1 MGTFLF
7 TNILL
12 LKEKK
17 HGRAKSCSPMPKGS
31 RHSSQRVPT
40 LSGKYVSFSST
51 LHSCLPPLPT
61 APFFFIFSLIQSSH
75 PRKGGLTLA
84 WRALSVFH
92 TTLVSPLH
100 QRLFNCYPSHQD
112 TDPYQVGRTQPS
124 GCMRRY
130 LSQHLITKN
139 NCSTFLGIRH
149 LSPTGKVL
157 SAFPTFSQPAIAD

>member
-51 LHSCLPPLPT
+51 LHSCLPSLPT

-75 PRKGGLTLA
+75 PRKSGHHLA
-84 WRALSVFH
+84 WRALSAFH
-92 TTLVSPLH
+92 YDTCVPTPSTPLQLLPFTLGHRSLPGRANLAEWLH
-100 QRLFNCYPSHQD
+100 AS
-112 TDPYQVGRTQPS
+112 
-124 GCMRRY
+124 
-130 LSQHLITKN
+130 LSQ
-139 NCSTFLGIRH
+139 STSNH
-149 LSPTGKVL
+149 KK
-157 SAFPTFSQPAIAD
+157 

>member
-51 LHSCLPPLPT
+51 LHSCLPSLPT

-92 TTLVSPLH
+92 TTLVSHSINASSIVTLH
-100 QRLFNCYPSHQD
+100 I
-112 TDPYQVGRTQPS
+112 RTQIPTRS
-124 GCMRRY
+124 GE
-130 LSQHLITKN
+130 LSRVVACVVISVN
-139 NCSTFLGIRH
+139 I
-149 LSPTGKVL
+149 
-157 SAFPTFSQPAIAD
+157 

>member
-51 LHSCLPPLPT
+51 LHSCLPSLPT

-75 PRKGGLTLA
+75 PRKDGLTLLGVPFRCSIRRLCSHSINA
-84 WRALSVFH
+84 SSIV
-92 TTLVSPLH
+92 TLH
-100 QRLFNCYPSHQD
+100 I
-112 TDPYQVGRTQPS
+112 RTQVPTRS
-124 GCMRRY
+124 GE
-130 LSQHLITKN
+130 LSRVVACVVISVN
-139 NCSTFLGIRH
+139 I
-149 LSPTGKVL
+149 
-157 SAFPTFSQPAIAD
+157 

>member
-40 LSGKYVSFSST
+40 LSGKYVSFFLHPSLLSSVVAYRAFF
-51 LHSCLPPLPT
+51 LHLFPYP
-61 APFFFIFSLIQSSH
+61 IFS
-75 PRKGGLTLA
+75 PTKGRPYLA

-100 QRLFNCYPSHQD
+100 QCLFNCYPSH
-112 TDPYQVGRTQPS
+112 
-124 GCMRRY
+124 
-130 LSQHLITKN
+130 
-139 NCSTFLGIRH
+139 
-149 LSPTGKVL
+149 
-157 SAFPTFSQPAIAD
+157 